1 MVAGL
6 VRMLGDGWVE
16 DLWTS
21 TAWNAC
27 RRNAS
32 PDDLR
37 TRRVVHP
44 NRRGHLASNAQI
56 GYKGVT
62 QSHKASRS
70 LERFAIVFEG
80 PEHTRET
87 AQGNT

>member
-6 VRMLGDGWVE
+6 VRLLGDGWVE
-16 DLWTS
+16 DLDLDRLERLPAECVS
-21 TAWNAC
+21 H
-27 RRNAS
+27 
-32 PDDLR
+32 DLR

-44 NRRGHLASNAQI
+44 NRRGHMASNAQI